1 MNRLRRV
8 HMSPR
13 MQKLVSIARAAVW
26 MPSLIKAACIW
37 LLIAA
42 VFLTV
47 SRPAQGQFGIDIGI
61 IEAGLQAV
69 QKALVR
75 SVGTPLQSIE
85 GVEKDWTQFE
95 QTVVYSQSAILQ
107 AKSFAAS
114 LANPLQQMNQTFSMS
129 YSSAQLPAPLQLEQQ
144 LLSRDPNQ
152 IANIGA
158 SFHQVYG
165 VLPDTTQAPQNVL
178 NAIDIT
184 DAEAEDGL
192 KKAIQLDALAQQEQE
207 VAQQLQQQI
216 QQAAPGSAPILEAE
230 AAAWVVRANSYTQ
243 SALAELMRVK
253 SAAVANQSALLKSI
267 TTSDLNTN
275 QNLQQMLRVR

>member
-1 MNRLRRV
+1 MTKNRNLVFFRR
-8 HMSPR
+8 
-13 MQKLVSIARAAVW
+13 AVRQI
-26 MPSLIKAACIW
+26 PDLIKAAGVW
-37 LLIAA
+37 LLIVA
-42 VFLTV
+42 VLATS
-47 SRPAQGQFGIDIGI
+47 SRPAHGQFGIDLGI
-61 IEAGLQAV
+61 IEAGLHAI
-69 QKALVR
+69 QKALVQ

-95 QTVVYSQSAILQ
+95 QTVVYSQAAILQ
-107 AKSFAAS
+107 AKNFVAS
-114 LANPLQQMNQTFSMS
+114 LANPMQQMNQVFSMS
-129 YSSAQLPAPLQLEQQ
+129 YSSAQLPAPQQLEQQ

-152 IANIGA
+152 IANIGD

-165 VLPDTTQAPQNVL
+165 ALPANTQAPQNVL

-192 KKAIQLDALAQQEQE
+192 KKAVQLDALAQQEQQ

-243 SALAELMRVK
+243 SAMAELMRVR
-253 SAAVANQSALLKSI
+253 SAGVANQSALLKSI
-267 TTSDLNTN
+267 TASNLDTN
-275 QNLQQMLRVR
+275 QNLQQMLNVR

>member
-1 MNRLRRV
+1 MNRLRKA
-8 HMSPR
+8 R
-13 MQKLVSIARAAVW
+13 MTDKIQKLVSIGRAARW
-26 MPSLIKAACIW
+26 MSSLIKAACVWI
-37 LLIAA
+37 LITA

-47 SRPAQGQFGIDIGI
+47 SRPAYGQFGIDIGI
-61 IEAGLQAV
+61 IEAGLQAI

-85 GVEKDWTQFE
+85 SVEKDWSQFE
-95 QTVVYSQSAILQ
+95 QTVVYSQAAILQ
-107 AKSFAAS
+107 AKNFVAS
-114 LANPLQQMNQTFSMS
+114 LANPMQQMNQTFSMN
-129 YSSAQLPAPLQLEQQ
+129 YSSAQLPAPQQLEQQ

-152 IANIGA
+152 IANIGD

-165 VLPDTTQAPQNVL
+165 ALPANTQAPQNVL

-216 QQAAPGSAPILEAE
+216 QQAAPGSAPIFEAE

-243 SALAELMRVK
+243 SAMAELMRVR
-253 SAAVANQSALLKSI
+253 SAGVANQSALLKSI
-267 TTSDLNTN
+267 TASNLNTN
-275 QNLQQMLRVR
+275 QNLQQMLNVR

>member
-1 MNRLRRV
+1 MTAKI
-8 HMSPR
+8 
-13 MQKLVSIARAAVW
+13 QKLVSIGRAAGW
-26 MPSLIKAACIW
+26 MPSLIKAACVWI
-37 LLIAA
+37 LIAA

-47 SRPAQGQFGIDIGI
+47 SRPAHGQFGIDIGI
-61 IEAGLQAV
+61 IEAGLQAI
-69 QKALVR
+69 QKALIR
-75 SVGTPLQSIE
+75 SVGTPLLSIE

-95 QTVVYSQSAILQ
+95 QTVVYSQAAILQ
-107 AKSFAAS
+107 AKNFVAS
-114 LANPLQQMNQTFSMS
+114 LANPMQQMNQTFSMN
-129 YSSAQLPAPLQLEQQ
+129 YSSAQLPAPQQLEQQ
-144 LLSRDPNQ
+144 LLSQDPNQ
-152 IANIGA
+152 IANIGD

-165 VLPDTTQAPQNVL
+165 ALPANTQAPQNVL

-243 SALAELMRVK
+243 SAMAELMRVR
-253 SAAVANQSALLKSI
+253 SAGVANQSALLKSI
-267 TTSDLNTN
+267 TASNLNTN
-275 QNLQQMLRVR
+275 QNLQQMLNVR